1 VPDGFRALV
10 IGAGVSGLCTAYSF
24 QRAGIPFTVLE
35 RRETVGGTWLENRY
49 PGAGVDTPNHLYSF
63 SFAPY
68 DWSMYFAL
76 RDELH
81 AYLEHVADR
90 FDLRRHIRFGT
101 TVERATYDEHA
112 QEWVVEVRTDDG
124 TVEELRANILVSGV
138 GIFNPVKMP
147 DIPGLADFA
156 GPSFHT
162 AQWRHDVELRGKRV
176 AIIGSGASAMQVA
189 PEIQHDV
196 ASLTI
201 FQRSPQWAAPFE
213 QFRKEVPEPLRVLL
227 AEVPLYRAWYR
238 ARLGWTFNDRVHP
251 TLQKD
256 PDWPHPERSLNA
268 VNDAH
273 RRFYT
278 RYIEQEVGERADL
291 LERIVPDYPPFGKR
305 MLMDNGWYRML
316 TNPAVELVTESVARI
331 EADRVVTAD
340 GREHPADVL
349 IIATGFD
356 VLRFL
361 TAYEVV
367 GREGRTLRE
376 VWQDDDARAYLGTDR
391 AGLPQLLL
399 PLRTEP
405 ADRPRWQPHLLG
417 GDAGAVPGGP
427 AAPGVRAGRR
437 VRGGPPGRPR
447 RLQRRPRPGPRA
459 DGVDPSG
466 HDHLL
471 PEQQGPGGRQLP
483 APERGPL
490 RPDRPG
496 RPGRL
501 RGGGLA
507 RRQRSHGRGLT
518 GRPAAEVVA
527 GLAHRLGHEPRPH
540 QQGEDLAAEAE
551 PDPGLQQRSGGD
563 GGHEHRGHARGTP
576 EVGHQGRHRQG
587 GADALGE
594 PLRRARHRALGQAEP
609 GRDHPRDQLA
619 QRAQGGPGE
628 HTGDEAVGN
637 EREQPAPAG
646 GQVRDR
652 QHHHASGHQP
662 GRHLVDRIGETEERA
677 HGATIS
683 DYFDQLCS

>member
-1 VPDGFRALV
+1 VRDDTDAAIEEAVGLANVPTLLMVLVQLTGDQRWLHPPYCPRRAQGMGDNDDGGLPPEVQSEIRAAAADAILAERHGRPTALPAPDPDLLVRMLSCAMGEPVAPEYGPLIAAQLGQEPMAVQEPLPVPAGFRALV

-101 TVERATYDEHA
+101 TVERATYDEPA

-376 VWQDDDARAYLGTDR
+376 VWQDDDARAYLGLTVPGFPNFFCLYGPNLQTGHGGSLIFSVEMQVRYLVDLLRQVFEQGAGSVEVRQHVHDAYNADLDR
-391 AGLPQLLL
+391 AHEQMVWTHPGMTTYYRNSKGRVVVNFPHRNVDLFA
-399 PLRTEP
+399 RT
-405 ADRPRWQPHLLG
+405 A
-417 GDAGAVPGGP
+417 
-427 AAPGVRAGRR
+427 
-437 VRGGPPGRPR
+437 
-447 RLQRRPRPGPRA
+447 RA
-459 DGVDPSG
+459 DLGDYVVEAS
-466 HDHLL
+466 
-471 PEQQGPGGRQLP
+471 R
-483 APERGPL
+483 A
-490 RPDRPG
+490 
-496 RPGRL
+496 
-501 RGGGLA
+501 A
-507 RRQRSHGRGLT
+507 R
-518 GRPAAEVVA
+518 AAT
-527 GLAHRLGHEPRPH
+527 
-540 QQGEDLAAEAE
+540 AE
-551 PDPGLQQRSGGD
+551 G
-563 GGHEHRGHARGTP
+563 
-576 EVGHQGRHRQG
+576 
-587 GADALGE
+587 
-594 PLRRARHRALGQAEP
+594 
-609 GRDHPRDQLA
+609 
-619 QRAQGGPGE
+619 
-628 HTGDEAVGN
+628 
-637 EREQPAPAG
+637 
-646 GQVRDR
+646 
-652 QHHHASGHQP
+652 
-662 GRHLVDRIGETEERA
+662 
-677 HGATIS
+677 
-683 DYFDQLCS
+683 